1 MNGHPKEEC
10 PRIMYAHW
18 KSKNTSILLSS
29 IVSILRSIL
38 CITQGDVKKLTDDV
52 AALKPS
58 LFVAVPR
65 VLERIQSG
73 IVAKLKKKPWIV
85 RFIFNIAY
93 KLKSSAV
100 RGGKPVEKVSSSST

>member
-1 MNGHPKEEC
+1 
-10 PRIMYAHW
+10 
-18 KSKNTSILLSS
+18 
-29 IVSILRSIL
+29 
-38 CITQGDVKKLTDDV
+38 VKKLTDDV

-93 KLKSSAV
+93 RLKSGAV
-100 RGGKPVEKVSSSST
+100 RGGKPVEKVSYQPVHSYSPQIMCGNLKRCCNVSTDCAGPIRFRRFTT